1 MAAYWCDE
9 LFQLVGSVVVV
20 SAAVVTGACCLSR
33 RFQVYL
39 GPEEVIDTNLTLALQ
54 LDAHLYYQNCVTRI
68 HPSVLVLLITWKM

>member
-20 SAAVVTGACCLSR
+20 SAAVVTGACCLSS
-33 RFQVYL
+33 
-39 GPEEVIDTNLTLALQ
+39 PEEVIDTNLTLALQ

-68 HPSVLVLLITWKM
+68 HPSVLVLLTTWKM